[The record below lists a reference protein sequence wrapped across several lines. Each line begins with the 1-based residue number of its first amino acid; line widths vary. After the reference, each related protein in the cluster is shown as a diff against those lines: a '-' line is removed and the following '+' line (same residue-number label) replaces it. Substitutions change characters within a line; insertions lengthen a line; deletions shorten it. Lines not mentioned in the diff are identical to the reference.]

1 MTVRPRITG
10 AGDRKEGRIKNRLNW
25 FVVTGMKGR
34 KEEEREGGGGGEDCV
49 LTEVCRAFGTVI
61 MSHISHAL
69 LFIADLAHKQKI
81 NNFEQI

>member
-1 MTVRPRITG
+1 MEI
-10 AGDRKEGRIKNRLNW
+10 
-25 FVVTGMKGR
+25 KGR
-34 KEEEREGGGGGEDCV
+34 RKSRGGGGGV

-69 LFIADLAHKQKI
+69 LFIADLARKQKI

>member
-1 MTVRPRITG
+1 M
-10 AGDRKEGRIKNRLNW
+10 E
-25 FVVTGMKGR
+25 MKGR
-34 KEEEREGGGGGEDCV
+34 KEGGRARGEGESA
-49 LTEVCRAFGTVI
+49 LTEVCQAFGTVI